1 MAKTI
6 CKFNQIKIELV
17 VGNSEIRIAFLDFA
31 IGFVDSLEDFQA
43 NGLCQRRWN
52 RITNLN
58 VKIKE

>member
-1 MAKTI
+1 M
-6 CKFNQIKIELV
+6 KIELV